1 MVRRKLQTEL
11 SLQQESEVV
20 LRIQKGESQ
29 RKLAEQYG
37 VSKTTVANIRENEHS
52 IITYFFPIQV
62 FRHTFK
68 YCKGWEPLM

>member
-52 IITYFFPIQV
+52 IIIYFFPIQV
-62 FRHTFK
+62 FRHPFK